1 MTLNEMVNNFIAN
14 INEEYIAVEND
25 FFEVNF
31 EDYEINYAVENVED
45 DFFNNF
51 VERFPLAGNFAP
63 FVLSLLHEVGHL
75 ETEDDIIDDT
85 DERNAI
91 TDTAEYFNLY
101 NEVIATDWAGFFIED
116 NFDLVAEFNEALA
129 EVL

>member
-31 EDYEINYAVENVED
+31 EDYEINYAVENEVD

-116 NFDLVAEFNEALA
+116 NFELVAEFNEALA

>member
-31 EDYEINYAVENVED
+31 EDYEINYAVENEVD

>member
-31 EDYEINYAVENVED
+31 EDYEINYAVENEVD

-91 TDTAEYFNLY
+91 TNTADYFNLY
-101 NEVIATDWAGFFIED
+101 NEAIATDWAGFFIED
-116 NFDLVAEFNEALA
+116 NFELVAEFNEALA